1 MTESTRFGFAAFV
14 GRPNVGKSTLLNHV
28 LGFKLSITSR
38 KPQTT
43 RHRVLGILT
52 EDAVQIAFV
61 DTPGMHTDQPKAM
74 NRMMNQT
81 AEQALSGVDA
91 VVMLTE
97 HTRWTDLD
105 ERVYQKLSRA
115 ECPKYWVINKV
126 DQLSDKNQLLPHIQK
141 ITQDHE
147 FDEVFPVSALK
158 SLNLEPLVD
167 SLRMQMPEGP
177 FLYDEDQITD
187 RSQRFLAAEIVREQ
201 IMRQLGDEIPYETTV
216 EIESFDHQGDR
227 VGIHA
232 LISVER
238 EGQKAIVV
246 GEGGLRLKQIGIEAR
261 KRLEDLLEAQV
272 ALKLWVKVR
281 ASWSND
287 ERALKSLGYA
297 EFD

>member
-1 MTESTRFGFAAFV
+1 MTHCGFVALV
-14 GRPNVGKSTLLNHV
+14 GRPNVGKSTLLNHI

-52 EDAVQIAFV
+52 EEDVQIAFV
-61 DTPGMHTDQPKAM
+61 DTPGMHKDQPKAM
-74 NRMMNQT
+74 NRVMNQT
-81 AEQALSGVDA
+81 AEQVLSSVDA

-97 HTRWTDLD
+97 HTRWTDED
-105 ERVYQKLSRA
+105 ERVYQKVARVQ
-115 ECPKYWVINKV
+115 CPKFWVLNKADV
-126 DQLSDKNQLLPHIQK
+126 LADKNVLLPHIQK
-141 ITQDHE
+141 IANSYA
-147 FDEVFPVSALK
+147 FDEIFPVSALK
-158 SLNLEPLVD
+158 NLYLDDLVNR
-167 SLRMQMPEGP
+167 LKALMPEGP

-201 IMRQLGDEIPYETTV
+201 IMRQLGDEVPYETTV

-238 EGQKAIVV
+238 DGQKAIVV
-246 GEGGLRLKQIGIEAR
+246 GDGGHRLKQIGIEAR
-261 KRLEDLLEAQV
+261 KRLEDLLEAHV

>member
-1 MTESTRFGFAAFV
+1 MTRFGFIALV

-43 RHRVLGILT
+43 RHRVLGIWT
-52 EDAVQIAFV
+52 EDDVQLAFV

-81 AEQALSGVDA
+81 AEQALKGVDA
-91 VVMLTE
+91 VAMLTE
-97 HTRWTDLD
+97 GIRWTDLD
-105 ERVYQKLSRA
+105 ERVYQKLTQL
-115 ECPKYWVINKV
+115 ECPRFWVLNKV
-126 DQLSDKNQLLPHIQK
+126 DQLADKNELLPHIERV
-141 ITQDHE
+141 TQDHR
-147 FDEVFPVSALK
+147 FDEVFPLSALK
-158 SLNLEPLVD
+158 NLNLDPFLSV
-167 SLRMQMPEGP
+167 LQTAVPEGP
-177 FLYDEDQITD
+177 FLYEPEQITD
-187 RSQRFLAAEIVREQ
+187 RSERFLAAEIVREQ
-201 IMRQLGDEIPYETTV
+201 IMRQLGDEVPYETTV
-216 EIESFDHQGDR
+216 EIETFERREDR

-238 EGQKAIVV
+238 EGQKAILV
-246 GEGGLRLKQIGIEAR
+246 GESGGRLKHIGTEAR
-261 KRLEDLLEAQV
+261 MRLEDLLDAKV

-297 EFD
+297 EFS

>member
-1 MTESTRFGFAAFV
+1 MTRFGFVAFV
-14 GRPNVGKSTLLNHV
+14 GRPNVGKSTLLNHL

-43 RHRVLGILT
+43 RHRVLGIWT
-52 EDAVQIAFV
+52 EGEVQLAFV

-81 AEQALSGVDA
+81 AEQALKGVDA
-91 VVMLTE
+91 VAMLTE
-97 HTRWTDLD
+97 GTRWTDLD
-105 ERVYQKLSRA
+105 ERVYQKLTRV
-115 ECPKYWVINKV
+115 ECPKFWVLNKV
-126 DQLSDKNQLLPHIQK
+126 DQLANKNDLLPHIAHV
-141 ITQDHE
+141 TQNHQ
-147 FDEVFPVSALK
+147 FDEVFPLSALRNV
-158 SLNLEPLVD
+158 NLDPFLSVLQT
-167 SLRMQMPEGP
+167 SVPEGP
-177 FLYDEDQITD
+177 FLYDPDQITD
-187 RSQRFLAAEIVREQ
+187 RSERFLAAEIVREQ
-201 IMRQLGDEIPYETTV
+201 IMRQLGDEVPYETTV
-216 EIESFDHQGDR
+216 EIETFERTEDR

-238 EGQKAIVV
+238 EGQKAILV
-246 GEGGLRLKQIGIEAR
+246 GESGGRLKQIGTEAR
-261 KRLEDLLEAQV
+261 IRLEDLLDAKV

>member
-1 MTESTRFGFAAFV
+1 MTRFGFVAFV
-14 GRPNVGKSTLLNHV
+14 GRPNVGKSTLLNHL

-43 RHRVLGILT
+43 RHRVLGIWT
-52 EDAVQIAFV
+52 EGDVQLAFV

-81 AEQALSGVDA
+81 AEQALKGVDA
-91 VVMLTE
+91 VAMLTE
-97 HTRWTDLD
+97 GTRWTDLD
-105 ERVYQKLSRA
+105 ERVYQKLMRV
-115 ECPKYWVINKV
+115 ECPKFWVLNKV
-126 DQLSDKNQLLPHIQK
+126 DQLANKNDLLPHIARV
-141 ITQDHE
+141 TQNHQ
-147 FDEVFPVSALK
+147 FDEVFPLSALRNV
-158 SLNLEPLVD
+158 NLDPFLAVLQT
-167 SLRMQMPEGP
+167 SVPEGP
-177 FLYDEDQITD
+177 FLYDPDQITD
-187 RSQRFLAAEIVREQ
+187 RSERFLAAEIVREQ
-201 IMRQLGDEIPYETTV
+201 IMRQLGDEVPYETTV
-216 EIESFDHQGDR
+216 EIETFERTEDR

-238 EGQKAIVV
+238 EGQKAILV
-246 GEGGLRLKQIGIEAR
+246 GESGGRLKQIGTEAR
-261 KRLEDLLEAQV
+261 IRLEDLLDAKV